1 MNSSISYIVACASH
15 KMKSI
20 SVEFNKLTSDE
31 NQYRFANYCF
41 SLLINSTNLEIS
53 DEYFRCMCIVF
64 LSPYKTKEVMKAK
77 ETLSTAL
84 NDRPETKTE
93 LDKLLKTLD
102 FISNDGEKL
111 NEFESVSDSDDSQ
124 SECETDSHS
133 GK

>member
-1 MNSSISYIVACASH
+1 
-15 KMKSI
+15 
-20 SVEFNKLTSDE
+20 
-31 NQYRFANYCF
+31 
-41 SLLINSTNLEIS
+41 
-53 DEYFRCMCIVF
+53 MCIVF

>member
-1 MNSSISYIVACASH
+1 
-15 KMKSI
+15 MKSI

-53 DEYFRCMCIVF
+53 DE
-64 LSPYKTKEVMKAK
+64 
-77 ETLSTAL
+77 LSTAL